1 MRIGFDRQ
9 TFTIQ
14 KYGGISRYFT
24 DLYLG
29 LCQEPN
35 IEAQL
40 LFGRHQNAYLHE
52 HGIGEELSSIATRLY
67 IKAMA
72 KSNLGIALGGNV
84 DIHHSTYY
92 LGIPKK
98 ISAKTKHVSTLY
110 DMIPE
115 LHPRYF
121 KGNPHANKLKWFN
134 SSDLIIS
141 ISDSAAD
148 DLAYF
153 QPELASRICRIH
165 LYSGFTD
172 ASPQSKPSSIKKE
185 SRNYILFI
193 GQRGAY
199 KNGSMLLRAFAA
211 SKPKSH
217 SYKLFF
223 AGGGALSRAER
234 EEIERLEITDFVEQ
248 VNVSDAELWY
258 LYRHSAAVLVPSMAE
273 GFSLPLVEGLAA
285 DVPVI
290 CSNIPVHREVAG
302 DFAEQVNALQHQ
314 DWTDILSSI
323 HSLQRPSEKLGL
335 NLYQK
340 KCKYFRKERMVEE
353 HIAAYGELLS

>member
-29 LCQEPN
+29 LCQEPG

-52 HGIGEELSSIATRLY
+52 HGIGGELSSIAAKLY
-67 IKAMA
+67 VKAMT
-72 KSNLGIALGGNV
+72 KSNFSIALSGHVG
-84 DIHHSTYY
+84 IHHSTYY
-92 LGIPKK
+92 LGLPKK
-98 ISAKTKHVSTLY
+98 VRAKTKLVSTLY

-115 LHPRYF
+115 LHPHYF
-121 KGNPHANKLKWFN
+121 KSNPHANKLKWFK

-153 QPELASRICRIH
+153 QPELGSRICRIH

-172 ASPQSKPSSIKKE
+172 ASPQSKPSSINQE
-185 SRNYILFI
+185 SRSYILFV
-193 GQRGAY
+193 GKRGAY

-217 SYKLFF
+217 SYKLLF
-223 AGGGALSRAER
+223 AGGGTLSRAELD
-234 EEIERLEITDFVEQ
+234 EIERLGITDFVQQ

-285 DVPVI
+285 DVPVV

-302 DFAEQVNALQHQ
+302 DFAEQVNALQYQ
-314 DWTDILSSI
+314 DWAEILSSI

-335 NLYQK
+335 NAYRK
-340 KCKYFRKERMVEE
+340 KCKYFSKDRMVEE
-353 HIAAYGELLS
+353 HIAAYGELGS